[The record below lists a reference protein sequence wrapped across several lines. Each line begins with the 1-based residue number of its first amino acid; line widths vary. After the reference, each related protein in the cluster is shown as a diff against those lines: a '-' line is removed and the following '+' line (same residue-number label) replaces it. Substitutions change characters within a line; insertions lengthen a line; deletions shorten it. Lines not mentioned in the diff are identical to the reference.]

1 MRLGREMSEVL
12 EKGLREVRF
21 STALVFFFFPFFF
34 SFFSLEIGI
43 CELLILCFQQ
53 VRVRL
58 YQEWDKELARQYPVS
73 DMAQMPQFLGWEK
86 VLMQQ

>member
-1 MRLGREMSEVL
+1 MSEVL

-21 STALVFFFFPFFF
+21 SPAPILFFFPFLLN

-43 CELLILCFQQ
+43 CELLILCSPQ

-58 YQEWDKELARQYPVS
+58 YREWDKELARQYPVS
-73 DMAQMPQFLGWEK
+73 DMAQMPQFLG
-86 VLMQQ
+86 